1 MRIERMKTLAL
12 PLVENDKQPILTAWT
27 DQAVVGVELETSA
40 NMSPITMLVQP
51 FKGKVELSG
60 PFTMKR
66 NNFSYAVEPLSA
78 NGYYEKI
85 EEELNKWYLSEGLY
99 EVTMAMP
106 DQFMD
111 AVESLN
117 ELTISNKDVS
127 RMQLSIWNNETN
139 EYEPLVDTKQVF
151 TDKVSTYFNQDGELR
166 IEIKYG
172 PDPSGEQTKL
182 PDIELKGGKI
192 MIEIRDLTKRYGSFT
207 ALDHLNLSLEEG
219 VVFGFVGANG
229 AGKSTTFSILAT
241 LLSPTSGDALI
252 NGKSVVKEPK
262 EVRKQIGYMPDFF
275 GVYDQLKVDEYLD
288 FYGASY
294 GIQLVQRQVL
304 IPQLLELVNL
314 TNKRYE
320 YVDLLSRG
328 MKQRLCLARA
338 LIHDPKVL
346 ILDEPASGL
355 DPRARVEMRDILRNL
370 KSMGKTILIS
380 SHILPELAEMCDE
393 IGVIDNGKL
402 IAHGNVAA
410 IQAQLQG
417 EKRIVLKMTDRLDEV
432 RAFLEED
439 PHISSIDVID
449 NRLEI
454 AFNYR
459 GTDAEQVALLKKA
472 MLADLPI
479 YALSEEEKDLEDVF
493 MAITKGADN
502 Q

>member
-1 MRIERMKTLAL
+1 
-12 PLVENDKQPILTAWT
+12 
-27 DQAVVGVELETSA
+27 
-40 NMSPITMLVQP
+40 
-51 FKGKVELSG
+51 
-60 PFTMKR
+60 
-66 NNFSYAVEPLSA
+66 
-78 NGYYEKI
+78 
-85 EEELNKWYLSEGLY
+85 
-99 EVTMAMP
+99 
-106 DQFMD
+106 
-111 AVESLN
+111 
-117 ELTISNKDVS
+117 
-127 RMQLSIWNNETN
+127 
-139 EYEPLVDTKQVF
+139 
-151 TDKVSTYFNQDGELR
+151 
-166 IEIKYG
+166 
-172 PDPSGEQTKL
+172 
-182 PDIELKGGKI
+182 

-252 NGKSVVKEPK
+252 NGKSVIKEPK

-294 GIQLVQRQVL
+294 GIGAAERKVL

-314 TNKRYE
+314 TNKRYD

-355 DPRARVEMRDILRNL
+355 DPRARIEMRDILRNL

-402 IAHGNVAA
+402 IAHGNVAS

-417 EKRIVLKMTDRLDEV
+417 EKRIVIKVTDCLNEV

-439 PHISSIDVID
+439 PLISSIDVME

-459 GTDAEQVALLKKA
+459 GTDDDQVALLKKA
-472 MLADLPI
+472 ILANLPI

>member
-1 MRIERMKTLAL
+1 
-12 PLVENDKQPILTAWT
+12 
-27 DQAVVGVELETSA
+27 
-40 NMSPITMLVQP
+40 
-51 FKGKVELSG
+51 
-60 PFTMKR
+60 
-66 NNFSYAVEPLSA
+66 
-78 NGYYEKI
+78 
-85 EEELNKWYLSEGLY
+85 
-99 EVTMAMP
+99 
-106 DQFMD
+106 
-111 AVESLN
+111 
-117 ELTISNKDVS
+117 
-127 RMQLSIWNNETN
+127 
-139 EYEPLVDTKQVF
+139 
-151 TDKVSTYFNQDGELR
+151 
-166 IEIKYG
+166 
-172 PDPSGEQTKL
+172 
-182 PDIELKGGKI
+182 

-241 LLSPTSGDALI
+241 LLSPTSGDAII
-252 NGKSVVKEPK
+252 NGKSVIKEPK

-294 GIQLVQRQVL
+294 GIGAAERKVL

-314 TNKRYE
+314 TNKRNE

-402 IAHGNVAA
+402 IAHGNVAS

-417 EKRIVLKMTDRLDEV
+417 EKRIVVKVTDRLNEV

-439 PHISSIDVID
+439 PLISSIDVMD

-459 GTDAEQVALLKKA
+459 GTDNDQVALLKKA
-472 MLADLPI
+472 ILANLPI

>member
-1 MRIERMKTLAL
+1 
-12 PLVENDKQPILTAWT
+12 
-27 DQAVVGVELETSA
+27 
-40 NMSPITMLVQP
+40 
-51 FKGKVELSG
+51 
-60 PFTMKR
+60 
-66 NNFSYAVEPLSA
+66 
-78 NGYYEKI
+78 
-85 EEELNKWYLSEGLY
+85 
-99 EVTMAMP
+99 
-106 DQFMD
+106 
-111 AVESLN
+111 
-117 ELTISNKDVS
+117 
-127 RMQLSIWNNETN
+127 
-139 EYEPLVDTKQVF
+139 
-151 TDKVSTYFNQDGELR
+151 
-166 IEIKYG
+166 
-172 PDPSGEQTKL
+172 
-182 PDIELKGGKI
+182 

-241 LLSPTSGDALI
+241 LLSPTSGDAII
-252 NGKSVVKEPK
+252 NGKSVIKEPK
-262 EVRKQIGYMPDFF
+262 KVRKQIGYMPDFF

-294 GIQLVQRQVL
+294 GIGAAERKVL

-314 TNKRYE
+314 TNKRHE

-370 KSMGKTILIS
+370 KAMGKTILIS

-402 IAHGNVAA
+402 IAHGNVAS

-417 EKRIVLKMTDRLDEV
+417 EKRIVVKVTDRLNEV

-439 PHISSIDVID
+439 PLISSIDVMD

-459 GTDAEQVALLKKA
+459 GTDDDQVALLKKA
-472 MLADLPI
+472 ILANLPI

>member
-1 MRIERMKTLAL
+1 
-12 PLVENDKQPILTAWT
+12 
-27 DQAVVGVELETSA
+27 
-40 NMSPITMLVQP
+40 
-51 FKGKVELSG
+51 
-60 PFTMKR
+60 
-66 NNFSYAVEPLSA
+66 
-78 NGYYEKI
+78 
-85 EEELNKWYLSEGLY
+85 
-99 EVTMAMP
+99 
-106 DQFMD
+106 
-111 AVESLN
+111 
-117 ELTISNKDVS
+117 
-127 RMQLSIWNNETN
+127 
-139 EYEPLVDTKQVF
+139 
-151 TDKVSTYFNQDGELR
+151 
-166 IEIKYG
+166 
-172 PDPSGEQTKL
+172 
-182 PDIELKGGKI
+182 

-294 GIQLVQRQVL
+294 GIQLAERQVL

-417 EKRIVLKMTDRLDEV
+417 EKRIVLKVTDRLDAV

-459 GTDAEQVALLKKA
+459 GTDEEQVSLLKKA

>member
-1 MRIERMKTLAL
+1 
-12 PLVENDKQPILTAWT
+12 
-27 DQAVVGVELETSA
+27 
-40 NMSPITMLVQP
+40 
-51 FKGKVELSG
+51 
-60 PFTMKR
+60 
-66 NNFSYAVEPLSA
+66 
-78 NGYYEKI
+78 
-85 EEELNKWYLSEGLY
+85 
-99 EVTMAMP
+99 
-106 DQFMD
+106 
-111 AVESLN
+111 
-117 ELTISNKDVS
+117 
-127 RMQLSIWNNETN
+127 
-139 EYEPLVDTKQVF
+139 
-151 TDKVSTYFNQDGELR
+151 
-166 IEIKYG
+166 
-172 PDPSGEQTKL
+172 
-182 PDIELKGGKI
+182 

-207 ALDHLNLSLEEG
+207 ALDQLNLSLEEG

-252 NGKSVVKEPK
+252 NGKSVIKEPK

-294 GIQLVQRQVL
+294 GIGAADRKVL

-314 TNKRYE
+314 THKRYD

-402 IAHGNVAA
+402 IAHGNVAS

-417 EKRIVLKMTDRLDEV
+417 EKRIVIKVSDQLNEV

-439 PHISSIDVID
+439 PLISSIDLMD

-459 GTDAEQVALLKKA
+459 GTNADQVALLKKA
-472 MLADLPI
+472 ILANLPI

>member
-1 MRIERMKTLAL
+1 
-12 PLVENDKQPILTAWT
+12 
-27 DQAVVGVELETSA
+27 
-40 NMSPITMLVQP
+40 
-51 FKGKVELSG
+51 
-60 PFTMKR
+60 
-66 NNFSYAVEPLSA
+66 
-78 NGYYEKI
+78 
-85 EEELNKWYLSEGLY
+85 
-99 EVTMAMP
+99 
-106 DQFMD
+106 
-111 AVESLN
+111 
-117 ELTISNKDVS
+117 
-127 RMQLSIWNNETN
+127 
-139 EYEPLVDTKQVF
+139 
-151 TDKVSTYFNQDGELR
+151 
-166 IEIKYG
+166 
-172 PDPSGEQTKL
+172 
-182 PDIELKGGKI
+182 
-192 MIEIRDLTKRYGSFT
+192 MIEIRDLTKKYGSFI

-252 NGKSVVKEPK
+252 NGKSVIKEPK

-294 GIQLVQRQVL
+294 GIGTQDRKVL

-314 TNKRYE
+314 TNKRFE

-402 IAHGNVAA
+402 IAHGNVAT

-417 EKRIVLKMTDRLDEV
+417 EKRIVIKVSDCLNEV

-439 PHISSIDVID
+439 PLVSSIDVMD

-459 GTDAEQVALLKKA
+459 GTDREQIMLLKKA

-493 MAITKGADN
+493 MAITKGADS